1 MFKRSVA
8 LFQIGLFLS
17 LTLSTAEFVSGVT
30 PTPTPTGHLP
40 KFLNSVKGTGG
51 EYKFFGS
58 FKDGS
63 TLWQDPAGK
72 DLILKSGE
80 LPPGASPAGSDS
92 FTWSKAFGGE
102 AFGGGATG
110 ALTQGF
116 LWGAT
121 LYLGVKMIGSLVG
134 LNKQT
139 TDALANSV
147 FVGAVG
153 GGLTKAGILQFV
165 EGTKASTAIGGNSWF
180 SSLTPNQAGLYAGVA
195 IAVIV
200 FLVLY
205 KDTKTKVV
213 QYQCLPWEPAL
224 GGAKCEE
231 CGKDSLQPCSEY
243 RCKSLGQ
250 ACELVNPGTSEE
262 RCIWK
267 SKGDVTSPTITPWD
281 EALKP
286 QGLRYA
292 PLASRPGV
300 RGTRIVTTAGTCLPA
315 YTPLEFGI
323 TTNEPAQCKIDFT
336 NGNQSTMQFFFGG
349 NNYYI
354 TNHTQKMKLPSA
366 TAGDGVVLQNDGTF
380 SLYVKCQDANGNV
393 NDDVYVIEYCVDKG
407 PDTTPPTIMDTSIA
421 SGSPVRFGANAVPLD
436 VYVQEPAQCKWSR
449 TSKPYEDMENRFT
462 CASSPTQLNGDLSYT
477 CTGNLT
483 GVQDRAENQFYFRC
497 QDLANNTMVQ
507 SYPFI
512 LKGSQPLTIL
522 ETSPNGTLYG
532 ATTTVP
538 VTLRVK
544 TDDGAEAGKA
554 ICYYS
559 SPTTLGEPIKFF
571 STESFTHS
579 QQIDVPAGFHQYSLL
594 CVDAGGNTVNSSLNF
609 TMRIDQQAPR
619 VTRVYREEALKVV
632 TDEIAECSYSL
643 NSCNFDLD
651 AGLKLSHQKVDDLTQ
666 HYLDW
671 KPSLTYYVKCTDSY
685 GNQPNPTDCS
695 VIVAPKQFLNA
706 TKL

>member
-1 MFKRSVA
+1 MSPKRVPRYDYLA
-8 LFQIGLFLS
+8 FFQIILLCSLS
-17 LTLSTAEFVSGVT
+17 LTLPSLVSAQASGLGTAGLGT
-30 PTPTPTGHLP
+30 PIPAP
-40 KFLNSVKGTGG
+40 V
-51 EYKFFGS
+51 GS
-58 FKDGS
+58 KETLTDKAMKLFDGS
-63 TLWQDPAGK
+63 
-72 DLILKSGE
+72 
-80 LPPGASPAGSDS
+80 
-92 FTWSKAFGGE
+92 AFGGQ
-102 AFGGGATG
+102 ATG
-110 ALTQGF
+110 ALVQG
-116 LWGAT
+116 LAWGAV
-121 LYLGVKMIGSLVG
+121 LYFGVKMLGDMVG
-134 LNKQT
+134 LNEATKN
-139 TDALANSV
+139 ALSTSL
-147 FVGAVG
+147 FVGALG
-153 GGLTKAGILQFV
+153 GGIAKALYING
-165 EGTKASTAIGGNSWF
+165 GTAANAQITSGLFKTW
-180 SSLTPNQAGLYAGVA
+180 TPGQAGFAVGAA

-200 FLVLY
+200 FLIIY

-213 QYQCLPWEPAL
+213 QYQCLPWEPVL

-231 CGKDSLQPCSEY
+231 CGKDPLQPCSEY

-250 ACELVNPGTSEE
+250 ACELVNPGTNEE

-281 EALKP
+281 DALKP

-323 TTNEPAQCKIDFT
+323 TTNEPAQCKLDFT

-349 NNYYI
+349 NNYYV

-380 SLYVKCQDANGNV
+380 NLYVKCQDANGNV
-393 NDDVYVIEYCVDKG
+393 NEDVYVIEYCVDKG
-407 PDTTPPTIMDTSIA
+407 PDTTPPIIMDTSIA

-538 VTLRVK
+538 VTLHVK

-559 SPTTLGEPIKFF
+559 SPATLGEPIKFF

-579 QQIDVPAGFHQYSLL
+579 QQVDVPAGFHQYSLL
-594 CVDAGGNTVNSSLNF
+594 CVDAGGNTVNRSLNF

-619 VTRVYREEALKVV
+619 VTRVYREEALKIV
-632 TDEIAECSYSL
+632 TDEAAECSYSL

-671 KPSLTYYVKCTDSY
+671 KPSLTYYVKCADSY
-685 GNQPNPTDCS
+685 GNQPNPADCS